1 MVNETLTFFE
11 TPHRIQQTL
20 SEIPHYFGG
29 RPIMIARELTK
40 RHQEL
45 IRLDNATFIGHMT
58 KLKGEFTLVVGP
70 RPASKDTVYTGSD
83 QLIYKE
89 FCRMTEEPVMGRR
102 AVVSALAKKYGR
114 SAKEVY
120 GIVER
125 LKTSSD

>member
-1 MVNETLTFFE
+1 
-11 TPHRIQQTL
+11 
-20 SEIPHYFGG
+20 
-29 RPIMIARELTK
+29 MIARELTK

-45 IRLDNATFIGHMT
+45 IRFDNAAVIGRMPEP
-58 KLKGEFTLVVGP
+58 KGEFTLVVGP
-70 RPASKDTVYTGSD
+70 RPTHETAAAVGSD
-83 QLIYKE
+83 RLIYND
-89 FCRMTEEPVMGRR
+89 FCRMTDEPVMGRR